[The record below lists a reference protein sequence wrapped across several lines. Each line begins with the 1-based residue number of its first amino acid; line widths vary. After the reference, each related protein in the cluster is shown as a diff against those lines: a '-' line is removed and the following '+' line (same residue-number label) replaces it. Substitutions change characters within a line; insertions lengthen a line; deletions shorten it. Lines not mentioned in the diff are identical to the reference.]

1 MEEVTADSGY
11 CSEKNLLYLKEQN
24 ISSYIKL
31 QDHERRKTRALS
43 GRYWEVLQHENT
55 ECSRMSFIMS
65 AMTEENFII
74 SEQRQK
80 NRLVTLKRL
89 RCMDVLIAAA
99 ANIKQ
104 NVSINM
110 MLKKMQRKIRS

>member
-1 MEEVTADSGY
+1 
-11 CSEKNLLYLKEQN
+11 
-24 ISSYIKL
+24 
-31 QDHERRKTRALS
+31 
-43 GRYWEVLQHENT
+43 
-55 ECSRMSFIMS
+55 MS

-74 SEQRQK
+74 LERRQK
-80 NRLVTLKRL
+80 NRLVTPKRL

-110 MLKKMQRKIRS
+110 MLKKMREK

>member
-1 MEEVTADSGY
+1 MSVMMEG
-11 CSEKNLLYLKEQN
+11 
-24 ISSYIKL
+24 
-31 QDHERRKTRALS
+31 
-43 GRYWEVLQHENT
+43 
-55 ECSRMSFIMS
+55 
-65 AMTEENFII
+65 NFII
-74 SEQRQK
+74 LERRQK

-89 RCMDVLIAAA
+89 RCMDVPIAAA

>member
-1 MEEVTADSGY
+1 
-11 CSEKNLLYLKEQN
+11 
-24 ISSYIKL
+24 
-31 QDHERRKTRALS
+31 
-43 GRYWEVLQHENT
+43 
-55 ECSRMSFIMS
+55 MS

-80 NRLVTLKRL
+80 NRLVTLKHL
-89 RCMDVLIAAA
+89 RCMGVLIAAA